1 MKNKIVVYGG
11 SFNPPLNSHFSIA
24 EHVINEIENV
34 EKVIFLPVNK
44 KYEKDGLEENY
55 HRYNMLKVIAEK
67 NDKFEVSDLDFLK
80 EESMKTIDVL
90 HIMSQLYPDKDIC
103 FLLGSDNLKLIHEWN
118 GINELLSNYKVL
130 VMPREKDNVDTII
143 KSSKLLSKYR
153 ENIIEIDEGI
163 KSNYSSSYVRRQIA
177 KGKCVRY
184 LMPDDVYFYLQE
196 KKLYRTST

>member
-67 NDKFEVSDLDFLK
+67 NDKFEVSDLDFSK

-103 FLLGSDNLKLIHEWN
+103 FLLGSDNLKLIHQWN
-118 GINELLSNYKVL
+118 GVNELLSNYKVL